1 MNDIIQKNIDVEDEN
16 TFLYLLHEEGI
27 FDEDLFHEYMESVS
41 YVDIE
46 NTEKEV
52 IKKIIV
58 RNEYIVRNALCH
70 FLPDDVYTMKNFP
83 SRMSDYIAK
92 IDDENTRLISML

>member
-1 MNDIIQKNIDVEDEN
+1 MNDIIRKTIDMEDEN
-16 TFLYLLHEEGI
+16 TFLYLLHEESI

-41 YVDIE
+41 CVDNE

-52 IKKIIV
+52 IKKIILH
-58 RNEYIVRNALCH
+58 NEYIMLSAICH
-70 FLPDDVYTMKNFP
+70 FLPDDLYTIKNFP

-92 IDDENTRLISML
+92 IDYENTRLISML

>member
-16 TFLYLLHEEGI
+16 TFLYLLHEESI

-41 YVDIE
+41 YVNIE
-46 NTEKEV
+46 NTEREV
-52 IKKIIV
+52 IKKIII
-58 RNEYIVRNALCH
+58 RNEYILLSAICH
-70 FLPDDVYTMKNFP
+70 FLPDDLYVIKNFP

-92 IDDENTRLISML
+92 IDYENTRLISML